1 MNQHPIIYETN
12 EELNSITNCAF
23 FMFNDVHLVKV
34 IKCYDGDTMHC
45 IFKFN
50 GKYQKFKIRLSG
62 YDSCEMKQS
71 LKLEPHIR
79 NELKLKANLAKE
91 KLEELI
97 LNKNVYLFCQ
107 GQDKY
112 GRILGIVKLTL
123 DSEKSI
129 NDIMIDGGFGYK
141 YEGKTK
147 KTNEEQ
153 LEILK

>member
-1 MNQHPIIYETN
+1 MNNIICETE
-12 EELNSITNCAF
+12 EELNNITNCDF
-23 FMFNDVHLVKV
+23 FTFNEVHLAKV
-34 IKCYDGDTMHC
+34 IKCYDGDTAHC

-50 GKYQKFKIRLSG
+50 DKYQKFKIRLSG

-71 LKLEPHIR
+71 KNQDLNIR

-91 KLEELI
+91 KLESLI

-112 GRILGIVKLTL
+112 GRILGIIKLNL
-123 DSEKSI
+123 NDNKSV

-147 KTNEEQ
+147 KTGKEQ
-153 LEILK
+153 LNILTC

>member
-1 MNQHPIIYETN
+1 MSKQPKIYETDK
-12 EELNSITNCAF
+12 ELNSITNCDF
-23 FMFNDVHLVKV
+23 FTFNDVHLTKV
-34 IKCYDGDTMHC
+34 IKCYDGDTIHC
-45 IFKFN
+45 IFKFG

-62 YDSCEMKQS
+62 YDSSEIKQS
-71 LKLEPHIR
+71 VNLEQNMK
-79 NELKLKANLAKE
+79 NELKLKAKLAKE

-112 GRILGIVKLTL
+112 GRILGLIKLNL

-129 NDIMIDGGFGYK
+129 NDMMIEEGFGYK

-153 LEILK
+153 LEIL